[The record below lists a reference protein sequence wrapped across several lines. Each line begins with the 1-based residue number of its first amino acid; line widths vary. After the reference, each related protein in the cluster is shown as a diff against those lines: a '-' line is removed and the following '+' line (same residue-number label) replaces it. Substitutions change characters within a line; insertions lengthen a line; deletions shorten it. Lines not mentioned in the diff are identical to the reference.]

1 MEFVGKIKSI
11 TKDYVTDDINITFS
25 TKQNIL
31 SEYEKLKDKD
41 RLRVKAVQYR
51 KKRSIN
57 ANNYAWALMS
67 KIAAVLKTDKDSI
80 YEIMLQKYGTPYL
93 DENGASEKISVL
105 SNIDVSKYGI
115 HTKFIGKGYA
125 GDKEFSHY
133 IVIKGSSEYNT
144 KEMSD
149 FIDGVVSDAQDLG
162 IETLTPDELKRMK
175 EQWGVDIG

>member
-1 MEFVGKIKSI
+1 MEFVGKIKDI
-11 TKDYVTDDINITFS
+11 TKDYLTGDINITFS
-25 TKQNIL
+25 TTQNIL
-31 SEYEKLKDKD
+31 PEYEKLKDKD
-41 RLRVKAVQYR
+41 KLRIKTVQYR

-93 DENGASEKISVL
+93 DENGTSEKISVL